1 LEVFAVAPIVCF
13 TSDFGLA
20 DAWVGVVHAVMLEC
34 SPDIRVVDISH
45 EIDPFD
51 IRRGAVLAVT
61 AVHQLPGLTHLVV
74 VDPGVGG
81 ERRDLMIVTGDGTR
95 LVGPDNGVLVPAARR
110 AGGVSG
116 AWSIDPNLVG
126 STAPLATFHARDVL
140 APAAARLAL
149 GIDPSALGS
158 AIDPG
163 SLAPGP
169 FPPAHRERGY
179 LVSEVLDI
187 DRFGSMRI
195 GVDRAELDGHLEPG
209 SIVEINSGH
218 TTLHVPYRMT
228 FSDVGDGEPVALFDS
243 SGWLTVAVNGG
254 SAAGRYG
261 FEPGHQVRVLVA

>member
-1 LEVFAVAPIVCF
+1 VTPIVCF
-13 TSDFGLA
+13 SSDFGLL
-20 DAWVGVVHAVMLEC
+20 DAWVGVVHAVMLDC
-34 SPDIRVVDISH
+34 SADVRVVDITH

-51 IRRGAVLAVT
+51 IRRGAVVAVT

-110 AGGVSG
+110 AGGIVS
-116 AWSIDPNLVG
+116 AWSIDPILVG
-126 STAPLATFHARDVL
+126 SPDPLATFHARDVL

-149 GIDPSALGS
+149 GVDPSTLGE

-169 FPPAHRERGY
+169 FPPAHREGGY

-195 GVDRAELDGHLEPG
+195 GVDRAELDDRVEPG
-209 SIVEINSGH
+209 ATVEINSGH
-218 TTLHVPYRMT
+218 TTLHVPFGLT